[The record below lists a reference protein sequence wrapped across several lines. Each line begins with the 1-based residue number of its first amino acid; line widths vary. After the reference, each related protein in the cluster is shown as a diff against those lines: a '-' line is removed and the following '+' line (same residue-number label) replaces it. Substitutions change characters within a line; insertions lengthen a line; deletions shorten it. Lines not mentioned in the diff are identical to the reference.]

1 MEGDEAVGDEVGGCL
16 TVGRGSQGLTW
27 DCRSDD
33 WKMTHHRHMT
43 CCSHPMESMGPR
55 PRLHPLVET
64 QRGHTLVCSTTGEKM
79 GEEEGRKGRSLT
91 LQSSG
96 FSASLLSAI
105 PQITGAVHSGMGVY
119 DMRKGWI

>member
-1 MEGDEAVGDEVGGCL
+1 MERDEAVGDEVEGCL

-43 CCSHPMESMGPR
+43 CCSHPMESIGPR

-79 GEEEGRKGRSLT
+79 GEEEGRRGKG
-91 LQSSG
+91 
-96 FSASLLSAI
+96 
-105 PQITGAVHSGMGVY
+105 GV
-119 DMRKGWI
+119 